1 MAPHRILNGLQNLLT
16 GIYDVAQV
24 PQVHQFL
31 LNDAGALP
39 AAEAQRDTDE
49 QLLVSEDAQGMALG
63 LYLDPKLLRR
73 LGRAD
78 PQRALHGGN
87 LADFWT
93 ALEGVSHFVYLAWN
107 ARHDRAVSL
116 HELELQAEV
125 DKYVCS
131 TWLMLAQNPRRFPA
145 ELHRVLFERAHVDPR
160 LAGERSGLYQR
171 ANQGAAR
178 FCHRL
183 AGSLRARGAQAQALA
198 STELRRFYRL
208 TNAGKLHYIAGLG

>member
-1 MAPHRILNGLQNLLT
+1 VAAKRILRGLQSLLT
-16 GIYDVAQV
+16 GIYDV
-24 PQVHQFL
+24 PQIPEVDRFL
-31 LNDAGALP
+31 LTDAGALP
-39 AAEAQRDTDE
+39 GSVAHRAADE
-49 QLLVSEDAQGMALG
+49 QLLVSEDAHGMALG
-63 LYLDPKLLRR
+63 LYLDPKLLKR
-73 LGRAD
+73 LSRAD

-131 TWLMLAQNPRRFPA
+131 TWLMRAQNPGRFPA
-145 ELHRVLFERAHVDPR
+145 ELHRVLFERARVDPR

-183 AGSLRARGAQAQALA
+183 ADSLRARGALAQAVVSA
-198 STELRRFYRL
+198 ELRRFYRL